1 MEKLKKSNQSH
12 LNSRPCR
19 SNNGLSGR
27 HRAVGKKVLAAALL
41 LALCTPAHF
50 LRAEESEE
58 LAEEITILSEEVKIE
73 SLKLRIEAFRS
84 RLKEE
89 RKKIQDVLNRKFQGE
104 RDRLE
109 LDYTEE
115 AKRLKMLDSDRR
127 QVLIDKIEN
136 FIHSYPNSPVIS
148 EAILRL
154 AELYYEKAQSDHEVA
169 MEAWEKAMNAAMDD
183 PMADIDTMM
192 VPPRKDYTKPI
203 ALYRRFV
210 SQFPNHKLYDTAMY
224 LLGFSLFEN
233 GKPEAAREVFLKFAK
248 ESTQSELLP
257 EVLFRV
263 GESYFD
269 LGENELPQAIEAYE
283 AVIALGETS
292 FYDKALYKSAWSYY
306 RKNDYPEDIKRF
318 VELIDIADAA
328 KGRDK
333 LTKSALRNESMLY
346 LAISFSE
353 WTAGSGFET
362 SQAIEEYFKKIG
374 GRSYERE
381 VYIKL
386 GKVMF
391 EQGQHNDAI
400 QVYQETNRR
409 FPYHP
414 DAPNVMMKIVE
425 AYDAQ
430 KMNDQAFESRGEL
443 VMTYNRFSD
452 WAEQNKANPEA
463 IKSADTMIED
473 LLYQWAIW
481 RHEQAQKIMEVQLAS
496 LTHSVVKPKKGAA
509 AKPKKGEVAQE
520 ESAGPVMVNLEE
532 ELQVPEE
539 ALYYYEGALEGYRKY
554 LDLYG
559 NSPRS
564 AEINFFY
571 AEVLY
576 MLKRWEEAGDQY
588 RRVTQNV
595 ANPNNKYLVDAAWN
609 MILAY
614 SKMLDEYKER
624 KKNQPEGQQQTGVVN
639 FGKIEEE
646 GGFPRAAKMLIE
658 ASHYYQ
664 QLFPGGK
671 KTPEIIY
678 KAGEIYIEYERY
690 PEARQEFV
698 FLINNFPTYEF
709 APDAVKMII
718 FSFVQEERYGELGE
732 WGDELVVKHPEFI
745 SGEIKEYLSDILS
758 KAAFKDA
765 DQLFTNNEYERAAQA
780 YLAVVQRYPNTE
792 SEWKAIYN
800 SAVSYYKLKRWDD
813 AIAVFER
820 FVKQFPSN
828 ELSPQ
833 ALFIVAECYEQV
845 LRYEKAA
852 EVYLRLYNE
861 YANFNNEKTQKLV
874 ADSLYN
880 AGTILDNLKQY
891 QRAAQVYLTYARRYP
906 EREDAAVQL
915 FFAGLALERIHDYT
929 NAGAFYAEY
938 TSGKYSHK
946 TYMVEAYFRWAQM
959 KEKLGDIAE
968 ARRLYQKT
976 IDAHRKL
983 KDKNP
988 DIDPYFAAYSV
999 FWMIEEDYRKYEL
1012 LKLELPEKKL
1022 ERLMNQKA
1030 EMLKELTK
1038 RYVAVVAIGDPGM
1051 AIAALY
1057 KIGMC
1062 YQLFADTLFQ
1072 APVPPEFD
1080 EEMTEIYQ
1088 FELQDRAFPIE
1099 EKAMQGFQKAL
1110 EEAKDKGVD
1119 NEWVDRTKQALDRY
1133 NPGAFE
1139 VTVRGRE
1146 KIQMVDNDLY
1156 FLYPTTEQLMA
1167 DSARVKIDTAITSP
1181 EEQKRRIEL
1190 FGRVTRST
1198 RALLLGGKQLMFSYS
1213 QDDGETVPANPSP
1226 KAED

>member
-1 MEKLKKSNQSH
+1 
-12 LNSRPCR
+12 LNNRLANR
-19 SNNGLSGR
+19 R
-27 HRAVGKKVLAAALL
+27 RAVGKKACTCALLL
-41 LALCTPAHF
+41 LALCTHAPYSAAEVSEEI
-50 LRAEESEE
+50 AEEM
-58 LAEEITILSEEVKIE
+58 TILSEEVQVE

-89 RKKIQDVLNRKFQGE
+89 RKKVQDVLNRKFSGE

-109 LDYTEE
+109 LDYTAE
-115 AKRLKMLDSDRR
+115 AKRLRVLDQDRR

-136 FIHSYPNSPVIS
+136 FISSYPNSPVIS

-154 AELYYEKAQSDHEVA
+154 AELYYEKAQSDHEIV

-183 PMADIDTMM
+183 PMADIEAMM

-210 SQFPNHKLYDTAMY
+210 SQFPNHKLYDTSMY
-224 LLGFSLFEN
+224 LLGFSLFES
-233 GKPEAAREVFLKFAK
+233 GKVDAAREVFLKFAK
-248 ESTQSELLP
+248 ESTESELLP
-257 EVLFRV
+257 EVLFRI

-283 AVIALGETS
+283 AVLALGNTS

-306 RKNDYPEDIKRF
+306 RKNNYPEDIKRF

-328 KGRDK
+328 TGRDK
-333 LTKSALRNESMLY
+333 ITKSALRNESMLY
-346 LAISFSE
+346 LAISFTE
-353 WTAGSGFET
+353 WTAGSGLE
-362 SQAIEEYFKKIG
+362 SAQAIEAYFKKIG

-381 VYIKL
+381 VYVKL
-386 GKVMF
+386 GKVTF
-391 EQGQHNDAI
+391 EQGQHADAI
-400 QVYQETNRR
+400 EVYEEINRR
-409 FPYHP
+409 FPYNP
-414 DAPNVMMKIVE
+414 DAPNIKMKIVE

-430 KMNDQAFESRGEL
+430 KMNVLAFEARGEL

-452 WAEQNKANPEA
+452 WAEQNKRNTEA
-463 IKSADTMIED
+463 VEAADKMIEN

-481 RHEQAQKIMEVQLAS
+481 RHEQAQKIMQAYVAS
-496 LTHSVVKPKKGAA
+496 VTHSVVKPKKGARS
-509 AKPKKGEVAQE
+509 KPKKGEVTQV
-520 ESAGPVMVNLEE
+520 ESAGPTMVNLEE
-532 ELQVPEE
+532 ELIVPEN
-539 ALYYYEGALEGYRKY
+539 AVFFYEGALEGYRKY

-576 MLKRWEEAGDQY
+576 MLKRWEDAGDQY

-595 ANPNNKYLVDAAWN
+595 ATPNNKYLVDAAWN

-614 SKMLDEYKER
+614 SKMLDEYQER
-624 KKNQPEGQQQTGVVN
+624 KKKDPEGQQQTGVVN
-639 FGKIEEE
+639 FSKIEEE

-678 KAGEIYIEYERY
+678 KSGEIYIEYERY
-690 PEARQEFV
+690 PEARQEYV
-698 FLINNFPTYEF
+698 FLINNFPKYEF

-732 WGDELVVKHPEFI
+732 WGEELVVKHPEFV
-745 SGEIKEYLSDILS
+745 SGEIREYLSDILS

-765 DQLFTNNEYERAAQA
+765 DQLFANNEYERAAAA
-780 YLAVVQRYPNTE
+780 YLAVVKRYPKTE

-813 AIAVFER
+813 ASAVFER
-820 FVKQFPSN
+820 FVKQYPN
-828 ELSPQ
+828 NDLSPQ

-861 YANFNNEKTQKLV
+861 YARFPGEKTQKLV

-906 EREDAAVQL
+906 DREDAAVQL

-929 NAGAFYAEY
+929 NAGAFFAEY

-946 TYMVEAYFRWAQM
+946 NYMVEAYFRWAQM

-968 ARRLYQKT
+968 ARRLYRKT
-976 IDAHRKL
+976 IDAYRKL
-983 KDKNP
+983 KDKGP
-988 DIDPYFAAYSV
+988 EIDPYFAAFSF
-999 FWMIEEDYRKYEL
+999 FWMIEEDFKKYQML
-1012 LKLELPEKKL
+1012 QLELPQSKL
-1022 ERLMNQKA
+1022 ERLMNKKA
-1030 EMLKELTK
+1030 EMLKDLTK
-1038 RYVAVVAIGDPGM
+1038 RYVSVVAIGDPGM
-1051 AIAALY
+1051 AIGALY

-1062 YQLFADTLFQ
+1062 YQLFAETLYE

-1088 FELQDRAFPIE
+1088 FELQDQAFPIE

-1110 EEAKDKGVD
+1110 EEAKAKGVD
-1119 NEWVDRTKQALDRY
+1119 NEWVDLTKQALDRY

-1139 VTVRGRE
+1139 VSVRGRE
-1146 KIQMVDNDLY
+1146 KLQMVDNDLY
-1156 FLYPTTEQLMA
+1156 FLYPNTEQLMA
-1167 DSARVKIDTAITSP
+1167 DSARVRIESAITSP
-1181 EEQKRRIEL
+1181 EQRKRRIEL
-1190 FGRVTRST
+1190 FGRITRST

-1213 QDDGETVPANPSP
+1213 QDDGEIVPANPSP
-1226 KAED
+1226 NEED